1 VKNKTNKIGMKT
13 KIIALLPMKGTS
25 ERVPNKNLK
34 DFNGFPLYR
43 VVLNTLLNCHL
54 IDKVV
59 INTDSQLIKDDITK
73 NYNTNVIVIDRPKN
87 ICGNYVSM
95 NKIIEH
101 DINLFSANIFLQ
113 THSTN
118 PLLKSETITEALEKM
133 ISVIDDPKVDSIFSV
148 TRIQKRF
155 YSKDCLPMNHDPNM
169 LVTQHLNPIFE
180 ENSCLYIFTNESF
193 MKNKSRI
200 GSTPFMY
207 EINKIEATDI
217 DESEDFKLAEIL
229 HREL

>member
-1 VKNKTNKIGMKT
+1 MKT

-34 DFNGFPLYR
+34 DFNGSPLYT
-43 VVLNTLLNCHL
+43 VVLNTLLNCSL

-73 NYNTNVIVIDRPKN
+73 NYNSNVIVIDRPEN

-101 DINLFSANIFLQ
+101 DISQFPASIYLQ

-118 PLLKSETITEALEKM
+118 PLLKSETITKALEKM
-133 ISVIDDPKVDSIFSV
+133 LNVADEPKVDSIFSV
-148 TRIQKRF
+148 TRTQKRF
-155 YSKDCLPMNHDPNM
+155 YTEDCLPMNHDPNM
-169 LVTQHLNPIFE
+169 LVTQHLKPIFE
-180 ENSCLYIFTNESF
+180 ENSCFYIFTRESF
-193 MKNKSRI
+193 TKNNSRI
-200 GSTPFMY
+200 GSNPFMY
-207 EINKIEATDI
+207 EIDKIEAIDI
-217 DESEDFKLAEIL
+217 DEPEDFKIAEIL